1 MALGITAWVTS
12 RKWTLGPSYVNNS
25 RVIETL
31 PGCHWGPS
39 PAPATHC
46 IHLLAC
52 DRASVTTDHF
62 RDGRPTAAP
71 RAEASSL
78 IGGDTITVFCHNY
91 PPHERLLLGR
101 GIGATKNKQRRG
113 MCCYLWHG
121 TMCPGPGPGHG
132 TDDHWSP
139 GLRSAWERE
148 GDHVVTSSGGSS
160 GDYELPVSSIL
171 LIQTFPSTSPHGR
184 R

>member
-1 MALGITAWVTS
+1 MMALGITAWVTS

-31 PGCHWGPS
+31 PPVTGGRHQPPPPTVSIGQYS
-39 PAPATHC
+39 PVTLWPGLGDHLTTSEMATPHQYP
-46 IHLLAC
+46 
-52 DRASVTTDHF
+52 V
-62 RDGRPTAAP
+62 P
-71 RAEASSL
+71 RAEASSV

-121 TMCPGPGPGHG
+121 TMCPGRGMVTAQMT
-132 TDDHWSP
+132 TDH
-139 GLRSAWERE
+139 R
-148 GDHVVTSSGGSS
+148 H
-160 GDYELPVSSIL
+160 
-171 LIQTFPSTSPHGR
+171 
-184 R
+184 